1 MRLRIEHSGF
11 STLNNQRFGSKFV
24 GDVANPTD
32 MLLFSKKQTLEQA
45 EAKKIKDKG
54 ASSSTNCL
62 LSRLTRTRTR
72 QSTSR
77 TSSTTFCT
85 CPSESLSS
93 SPRSLMAI
101 ALDNIVSNNETGAI
115 EATVESTLAKN
126 QKDLM
131 ARGRKGKSMDKNS
144 IRELTIQKSNE
155 QREKD
160 KLNDDAVK
168 RKVRNSELRASV
180 PLMTLY

>member
-1 MRLRIEHSGF
+1 M
-11 STLNNQRFGSKFV
+11 SKQLDELLAEPIDPDANEEV
-24 GDVANPTD
+24 NVEDLVYDVLHLSERKLE
-32 MLLFSKKQTLEQA
+32 LLTE
-45 EAKKIKDKG
+45 
-54 ASSSTNCL
+54 
-62 LSRLTRTRTR
+62 
-72 QSTSR
+72 
-77 TSSTTFCT
+77 
-85 CPSESLSS
+85 ES
-93 SPRSLMAI
+93 MAI
-101 ALDNIVSNNETGAI
+101 ALDNFVSHNETGAI

-180 PLMTLY
+180 PLWRRSTHSRSGMTLY

>member
-1 MRLRIEHSGF
+1 
-11 STLNNQRFGSKFV
+11 
-24 GDVANPTD
+24 
-32 MLLFSKKQTLEQA
+32 
-45 EAKKIKDKG
+45 
-54 ASSSTNCL
+54 
-62 LSRLTRTRTR
+62 
-72 QSTSR
+72 
-77 TSSTTFCT
+77 
-85 CPSESLSS
+85 
-93 SPRSLMAI
+93 MAI
-101 ALDNIVSNNETGAI
+101 AFDNFVSHNETGAI

-126 QKDLM
+126 QNDLM

-155 QREKD
+155 EREKD

>member
-1 MRLRIEHSGF
+1 
-11 STLNNQRFGSKFV
+11 
-24 GDVANPTD
+24 
-32 MLLFSKKQTLEQA
+32 
-45 EAKKIKDKG
+45 
-54 ASSSTNCL
+54 
-62 LSRLTRTRTR
+62 
-72 QSTSR
+72 
-77 TSSTTFCT
+77 
-85 CPSESLSS
+85 
-93 SPRSLMAI
+93 
-101 ALDNIVSNNETGAI
+101 
-115 EATVESTLAKN
+115 
-126 QKDLM
+126 M

>member
-1 MRLRIEHSGF
+1 
-11 STLNNQRFGSKFV
+11 
-24 GDVANPTD
+24 
-32 MLLFSKKQTLEQA
+32 
-45 EAKKIKDKG
+45 
-54 ASSSTNCL
+54 
-62 LSRLTRTRTR
+62 
-72 QSTSR
+72 
-77 TSSTTFCT
+77 
-85 CPSESLSS
+85 
-93 SPRSLMAI
+93 MAI

-131 ARGRKGKSMDKNS
+131 AHGRKGKSMDKNS

-168 RKVRNSELRASV
+168 RKVRNSELRTSV
-180 PLMTLY
+180 PLWRRSTHTRSGMSMTLY